1 MKLLRQNLTENI
13 GNDYESFI
21 DEQPTVVPLVSCV
34 GEENGRR
41 REGREGGRMRE
52 REGERERES
61 ERVRGQMTAKSAY
74 RDYRD
79 SN

>member
-1 MKLLRQNLTENI
+1 MREIPELTEI
-13 GNDYESFI
+13 IDNDYESFI

-41 REGREGGRMRE
+41 REGREGGRIR
-52 REGERERES
+52 ERERES
-61 ERVRGQMTAKSAY
+61 ERVRRQMTAKSAY